1 MAGRLHLI
9 TDTRAG
15 RDPLAGVAA
24 ALDAGVDVVQ
34 VRMKDATDRQVHAVT
49 RQVVSMCDAHGATC
63 IVDDRLDVA
72 LAAGAAGV
80 HLGDDDLPVADARKV
95 AGPGFV
101 IGATVR
107 DPGAAVRAVEA
118 GASYLGVGPAFVTS
132 TKVGLPAPIG
142 PAGIAAVCAVATVP
156 VIAIGGVRPDRVA
169 ALIDAGAHG
178 VAVVDAVHAAPD
190 PAAAVREL
198 RAALGAA
205 GGAAGGA

>member
-9 TDTRAG
+9 TDTRTG
-15 RDPLAGVAA
+15 RDPLAGLPA
-24 ALDAGVDVVQ
+24 ALGAGVDVVQ

-49 RQVVSMCDAHGATC
+49 RQVVAMCDAHGAAC

-72 LAAGAAGV
+72 LAAGATGV
-80 HLGDDDLPVADARKV
+80 HLGDEDLPVADARRV
-95 AGPGFV
+95 AGPRFV

-107 DPGAAVRAVEA
+107 DPGAAVRAIEA

-132 TKVGLPAPIG
+132 TKGGLPAPLG

-169 ALIDAGAHG
+169 ALMDAGAHG
-178 VAVVDAVHAAPD
+178 VAVVDAVSTAPD
-190 PAAAVREL
+190 PAAVVREL
-198 RAALGAA
+198 LAALGAA
-205 GGAAGGA
+205 GGT